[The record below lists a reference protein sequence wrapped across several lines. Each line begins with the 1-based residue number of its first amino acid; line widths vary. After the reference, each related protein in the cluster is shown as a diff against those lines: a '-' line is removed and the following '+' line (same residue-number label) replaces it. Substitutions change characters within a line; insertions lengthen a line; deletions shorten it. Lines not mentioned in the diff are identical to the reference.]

1 MSISRVLF
9 TMALAFLLASAT
21 ASAAVTW
28 PYQLDPAFSSNGYD
42 TQEGAAQ
49 KLALL
54 GDDTIVAVTTPRTD
68 GAGIYGHY
76 GVWIDLL
83 RYGPNGLLKPWTGAT
98 GSPTRLRIPAW
109 NGNSRYEAVRDIGI
123 SAAGYIYVLMDIRI
137 DTYRDTNS
145 GLYFVSPDGQASGL
159 ATVVTTLSD
168 VNDIGVQMMLS
179 GSQLLVLV
187 SHQLLPGDDPWHV
200 NRRDDVEIR
209 AFKLEPNGSAS
220 VDATWGSGGTNGRT
234 YSYNHCGLV
243 DPGDPPPT
251 GPCGIIGTHLI
262 QDPNGALYVGG
273 SVNPSISSDQDLFLL
288 KLSAGGVVVTTHGSG
303 GWVIRGGAGV
313 EEKPGGLAIRQT
325 GLVILPGPIYQF
337 QYDVFV
343 ISAMQRACGEGF
355 IVYHFSSDGS
365 YIDRTFTYGGGAA
378 GVTLC
383 ASWRARDLVVVQDY
397 PAGPSQLAIV
407 GEYLTKPDS
416 QNEPQGHA
424 AVLLTIDPDDLPNSK
439 TTQMILGGGV
449 LPYDP
454 WYGFRAVRYDS
465 FGNRL
470 VAVGNGV
477 ESNQWDDYDV
487 ALTARLKVAPLFSD
501 GFED

>member
-1 MSISRVLF
+1 MSISRVLV

-21 ASAAVTW
+21 ASASVTW

-83 RYGPNGLLKPWTGAT
+83 RYGPNGQLKPWTGAT

-109 NGNSRYEAVRDIGI
+109 NGNSRYEAVRDIGV

-159 ATVVTTLSD
+159 ATVVTTLSG
-168 VNDIGVQMMLS
+168 VNDIGAQMMLS

-187 SHQLLPGDDPWHV
+187 SHQLLPADDPWYV

-209 AFKLEPNGSAS
+209 AFKLEPDGSPS

-251 GPCGIIGTHLI
+251 GPCGITGTHLM
-262 QDPNGALYVGG
+262 QDPYDALYVAG
-273 SVNPSISSDQDLFLL
+273 SVNPSISSDRDVFLL
-288 KLSAGGVVVTTHGSG
+288 KLNANGSVMTTHGIQ
-303 GWVIRGGAGV
+303 GWVVRGAAGIEEEAAGV
-313 EEKPGGLAIRQT
+313 AIRL
-325 GLVILPGPIYQF
+325 GLVISPGPIYQF
-337 QYDVFV
+337 YSDVFLL
-343 ISAMQRACGEGF
+343 SAMQRACGEGL
-355 IVYHFSSDGS
+355 IVYQFSREGT
-365 YIDRTFTYGGGAA
+365 YLHRTWTHGGGGD
-378 GVTLC
+378 GVALC
-383 ASWRARDLVVVQDY
+383 DSIRARDMVMV
-397 PAGPSQLAIV
+397 PNGPTGAGQLAIV
-407 GEYLTKPDS
+407 GEYVTKPAF
-416 QNEPQGHA
+416 QNDPQGHA
-424 AVLLTIDPDDLPNSK
+424 AMLLTLDPDDLANSQ
-439 TTQMILGGGV
+439 TVQQILGGGID
-449 LPYDP
+449 PYDP

-465 FGNRL
+465 SGDRL
-470 VAVGNGV
+470 VAVGDGV
-477 ESNQWDDYDV
+477 ESNPYGDFDV
-487 ALTARLKVAPLFSD
+487 ALIAQLKVAPLFSD